1 MSLGAAFE
9 ADAQLAEGCQPG
21 VRSLH
26 HPAMAPQPV
35 VALDAPAGDAALDTS
50 SPEMFP
56 TAREVVAL
64 VGMQLVGP
72 TARSAALAGDLGH
85 GIHEFLEH
93 HRVMPVGTRDAEHQR
108 DALPVRDEMALAA
121 ELASVGRVGPRVR
134 APRGLDTLAPSR
146 LTRLKSSRPAPRN
159 SVSNSRCN
167 WCHTPA
173 ACHSRS
179 LRQQVMPLPK
189 PNP

>member
-35 VALDAPAGDAALDTS
+35 VARDAPAGDAALDTS

-72 TARSAALAGDLGH
+72 TARSAALADQIAIYERRWDSASGPFGPQAPTTSKAY
-85 GIHEFLEH
+85 GIEN
-93 HRVMPVGTRDAEHQR
+93 RV
-108 DALPVRDEMALAA
+108 
-121 ELASVGRVGPRVR
+121 
-134 APRGLDTLAPSR
+134 TLSQDSNKWQQTATK
-146 LTRLKSSRPAPRN
+146 LCNHIRN
-159 SVSNSRCN
+159 YGCKVDIDD
-167 WCHTPA
+167 
-173 ACHSRS
+173 
-179 LRQQVMPLPK
+179 
-189 PNP
+189 